1 LHTQSTNLHE
11 VIYVSTRAEG
21 ISDHEVVDGIVL
33 PSGIKNRRLNITG
46 CLWFSPR
53 RFLQILEGPRKA
65 VEDVYAA
72 ILRDQRHRDITTVSS
87 SPITNR
93 SFSRWG
99 MRALQNDKEESIQ
112 AIIEE
117 YAPGTQVER
126 NVAQAASDQ
135 RSLLEQIRAYLIH
148 LANAE
153 HATK

>member
-1 LHTQSTNLHE
+1 MHTQSTNLHE

-99 MRALQNDKEESIQ
+99 MRALQSDKEQSIQ

-117 YAPGTQVER
+117 YAPGTHVER

-135 RSLLEQIRAYLIH
+135 RSVLEQIRVYLIH

>member
-1 LHTQSTNLHE
+1 
-11 VIYVSTRAEG
+11 
-21 ISDHEVVDGIVL
+21 
-33 PSGIKNRRLNITG
+33 
-46 CLWFSPR
+46 
-53 RFLQILEGPRKA
+53 
-65 VEDVYAA
+65 
-72 ILRDQRHRDITTVSS
+72 VSS

-99 MRALQNDKEESIQ
+99 MRALQSDKEQSIQ

-117 YAPGTQVER
+117 YAPGTHVER

-135 RSLLEQIRAYLIH
+135 RSVLEQIRVYLIH